1 MENAS
6 LIDGKQGYASRAALQ
21 GIVRYR
27 PWHRVGARQ
36 PSIDPRIHVVSVV
49 RHKQPA
55 PASLFALSPDAREAG
70 LLAPDI
76 NTARV
81 KID

>member
-1 MENAS
+1 LSA
-6 LIDGKQGYASRAALQ
+6 IAH
-21 GIVRYR
+21 
-27 PWHRVGARQ
+27 WHRVGARQ
-36 PSIDPRIHVVSVV
+36 PSIDPHIHVMSVV
-49 RHKQPA
+49 RDKRPA
-55 PASLFALSPDAREAG
+55 PASLFALSPDARKAG